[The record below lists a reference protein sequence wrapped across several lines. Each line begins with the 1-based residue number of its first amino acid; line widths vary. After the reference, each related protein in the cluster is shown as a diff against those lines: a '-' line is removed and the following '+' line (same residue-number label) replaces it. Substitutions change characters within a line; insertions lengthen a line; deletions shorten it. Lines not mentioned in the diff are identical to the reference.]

1 MANPGNGARRV
12 NDVLIE
18 MSQHL
23 LCPWVNATLT
33 APVSSGLSQTA
44 SITTVPLASL
54 YGGALLVVGTGAT
67 AETISITP
75 SFTSNSIVSDFAFNH
90 AIGSPVF
97 GATFPYQHA
106 TDPVFTQTEMLGY
119 VARAQNEFLERC
131 PCVMALF
138 QQAAVPGVI
147 QQALPSTAIELN
159 RVAASSILIPATSLT
174 RSGGVVTAVFSEAH
188 LQAKNG
194 TFWIWNAPDLSFNGV
209 FQVVS
214 VVSPTSLTYL
224 QAQPDATTA
233 GGNLLQLVRLYETTQ
248 TELTM
253 ANRAWRQGM
262 GMPTNWFED
271 RTGVYGWGLGPT
283 PPFGIP
289 LELLCSIR
297 DTDTLGRMTDGFVAP
312 DQVIPY
318 IKYKAL
324 AYAWS
329 KDGVFHD
336 SQRAAY
342 CNDRFERGVMATQR
356 YFESMLGSMGP
367 IKQ

>member
-1 MANPGNGARRV
+1 MAYPGNGARRV

-18 MSQHL
+18 MSNHL
-23 LCPWVNATLT
+23 LVPWIYATLT
-33 APVSSGLSQTA
+33 APVSSGLQTVA
-44 SITTVPLASL
+44 ITTILAANL
-54 YGGALLVVGTGAT
+54 YTGALLVVGTGAT
-67 AETISITP
+67 AEVVSISNFTTNSITAT
-75 SFTSNSIVSDFAFNH
+75 FTFGHALGDPVS
-90 AIGSPVF
+90 

-119 VARAQNEFLERC
+119 VSRAQNEFLERC

-147 QQALPSTAIELN
+147 QQALPPTAIELN

-174 RSGGVVTAVFSEAH
+174 RTGGVVTAVFSEAH
-188 LQAKNG
+188 LQVKGG
-194 TFWIWNAPDLSFNGV
+194 TFWIWNAPDATFNGV
-209 FQVVS
+209 FKAAS
-214 VVSPTSLTYL
+214 VVSPTSLTYN
-224 QAQPDATTA
+224 QAGANATTA

-253 ANRAWRQGM
+253 ANRSWRQGM
-262 GMPTNWFED
+262 GMPTAYFED
-271 RTGVYGWGLGPT
+271 RTGVYGWGLGPM

-297 DTDTLGRMTDGFVAP
+297 DTDTLGMADGFLVP
-312 DQVIPY
+312 DPVVTY
-318 IKYKAL
+318 VKYKAL

-336 SQRAAY
+336 GQRAAY
-342 CNDRFERGVMATQR
+342 CGDRFERGVMAVQR